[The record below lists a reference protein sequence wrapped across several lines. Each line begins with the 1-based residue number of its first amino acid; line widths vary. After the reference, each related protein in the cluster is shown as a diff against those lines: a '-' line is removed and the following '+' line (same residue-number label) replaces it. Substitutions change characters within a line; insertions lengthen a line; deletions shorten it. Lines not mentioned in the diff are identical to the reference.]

1 MQSIINNFFSQ
12 NNVGLLWDIISDEY
26 QLQQHAK
33 SKTVQN
39 YTQGIRNIFNAQL
52 EKFKTE
58 YPQTQDLLTWNKT
71 FLFKLNTAIQNYYPE
86 IRDYLNK
93 TKIQIIEDD
102 KSPLTSTTIQQISQ
116 FNPNPNLNLNPNPI
130 LHQDIQSQRRQQFN
144 NQLQEQQDN
153 FNSMMHTTAPP
164 PDIDFT
170 DKNTNQFNTDTD
182 TDSAET
188 IAEQFART
196 LAERKYDPVPSSLA
210 RQKTENPKADTQPEL
225 KLKPRKNKLHQEKTA
240 TINENHNQ
248 VIEYDVLKEEKEET
262 EEKEITEKNK
272 NNNIIPNDANE
283 NILFNL
289 LQMMQQ
295 MTKEI
300 QTIHEKIDNI
310 DQKIDGL
317 TNKKIKNK

>member
-1 MQSIINNFFSQ
+1 
-12 NNVGLLWDIISDEY
+12 
-26 QLQQHAK
+26 
-33 SKTVQN
+33 
-39 YTQGIRNIFNAQL
+39 
-52 EKFKTE
+52 
-58 YPQTQDLLTWNKT
+58 LTWNKT
-71 FLFKLNTAIQNYYPE
+71 FLFKINTAIQNYYPA
-86 IRDYLNK
+86 IREYLNK

-102 KSPLTSTTIQQISQ
+102 KSPITSTTIQQT
-116 FNPNPNLNLNPNPI
+116 NPQSNQNTNSNPKPI

-164 PDIDFT
+164 PEIDFT

-182 TDSAET
+182 GAET

-196 LAERKYDPVPSSLA
+196 LAERNYDPLPSSLA
-210 RQKTENPKADTQPEL
+210 SQKTEKNKNEKPNAEIQPEAN
-225 KLKPRKNKLHQEKTA
+225 LKPKKNKLHQEKIA

-248 VIEYDVLKEEKEET
+248 VIEYDILKEEKEET
-262 EEKEITEKNK
+262 EESEISEESEITEENEISEENNK
-272 NNNIIPNDANE
+272 NNNIIANNANE
-283 NILFNL
+283 NIIFNL

-300 QTIHEKIDNI
+300 QTMHKKIDNI

-317 TNKKIKNK
+317 TNK